1 LPHKFY
7 KDLKNISILSIARQT
22 ILEEARTLERLV
34 ESLDS
39 SFEEVVQL
47 LYQAKGRIIF
57 TGVGKSALIAQKIVA
72 TLNSTGTPSI
82 YMHAGDAAHGDLG
95 MVTREDVL
103 VCLSKSGQTSEL
115 QVIIPLV
122 KLQGTVVVGICAE
135 ESSFLAEES
144 DMCIFM
150 PIDQEAAPNNLIP
163 TSSTTAQLAIGDAI
177 AVCLLSL
184 RGFSTKQFA
193 HFHPGG
199 SIGKQLFV
207 KVSDMYPK
215 NARPLISEDA
225 TIRDTI
231 LEMTGKRLGAVVVS
245 EDGDVKGIITDGD
258 LRRMLQKGEDV
269 SHLSAADIMTINP
282 ICIGPKALAYEAFSI
297 MKDKS
302 ISHMIVSENG
312 KYLGILHI
320 HDFIREGF
328 L

>member
-1 LPHKFY
+1 
-7 KDLKNISILSIARQT
+7 LKKKSILSIARET
-22 ILEEARTLERLV
+22 ILEEARTLEQLV
-34 ESLDS
+34 ESLDDT
-39 SFEEVVQL
+39 FEDVIRL
-47 LYQAKGRIIF
+47 LYNAKGRIIF

-95 MVTREDVL
+95 MVTKDDVL

-122 KLQGTVVVGICAE
+122 KLQGTRVVGICSE
-135 ESSFLAEES
+135 VKCFLTEHCDIS
-144 DMCIFM
+144 IIM
-150 PIDQEAAPNNLIP
+150 PIEHEAAPNNLIP

-184 RGFSTKQFA
+184 RGFSTSQFA

-207 KVSDMYPK
+207 KVSDLYPK
-215 NARPLISEDA
+215 NAKPAISSDA

-231 LEMTGKRLGAVVVS
+231 LEMTSKRLGAVVIS
-245 EDGDVKGIITDGD
+245 ENDMVKGIITDGD
-258 LRRMLQKGEDV
+258 LRRMLQSGEDV
-269 SHLSAADIMTINP
+269 GHLTAGDIMTKGP
-282 ICIGPKALAYEAFSI
+282 IFIAPDALAYEAFTI
-297 MKDKS
+297 MKEKS
-302 ISHMIVSENG
+302 ISHMVVSLDQ
-312 KYLGILHI
+312 KYYGILHI

-328 L
+328 I

>member
-1 LPHKFY
+1 M
-7 KDLKNISILSIARQT
+7 SIARDT
-22 ILEEARTLERLV
+22 ILEEARTLDRLA
-34 ESLDS
+34 ESLDRT
-39 SFEEVVQL
+39 FEDVVQL
-47 LYQAKGRIIF
+47 LFQAKGRIIF

-122 KLQGTVVVGICAE
+122 KLQGTLVVGICAE
-135 ESSFLAEES
+135 EACFLTEQS
-144 DMCIFM
+144 DLCIIM

-163 TSSTTAQLAIGDAI
+163 TSSTTAQLAIGDAL

-184 RGFSTKQFA
+184 RGFSTQQFA

-215 NARPLISEDA
+215 NAKPLIVAGSS
-225 TIRDTI
+225 IRDTI
-231 LEMTGKRLGAVVVS
+231 LEMTGKRLGAVVICKDEEV
-245 EDGDVKGIITDGD
+245 EGIITDGD
-258 LRRMLQKGEDV
+258 LRRMLQGEREV
-269 SHLSAADIMTINP
+269 NHLTAGDIMTKKP
-282 ICIGPKALAYEAFSI
+282 ICIDPEALAYEAFSI
-297 MKDKS
+297 MKEKS
-302 ISHMIVSENG
+302 ISHIVVSRG
-312 KYLGILHI
+312 QKYLGILHI

-328 L
+328 I